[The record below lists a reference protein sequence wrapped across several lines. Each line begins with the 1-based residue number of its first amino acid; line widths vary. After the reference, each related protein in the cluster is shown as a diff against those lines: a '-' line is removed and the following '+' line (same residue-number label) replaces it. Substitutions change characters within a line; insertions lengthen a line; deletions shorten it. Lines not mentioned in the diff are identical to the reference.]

1 MKKVMILINLCWF
14 AMASSQAPENRHE
27 DFLKEKKVFIAEKL
41 ALSPAEE
48 QKFWPVFD
56 AYELKKMD
64 LFKQNMELR
73 RKIKGLT
80 DDASEAEMSALA
92 DKMIEQEKAEL
103 QLRVDYHK
111 KFKTVLSARKLLT
124 FYRAENQYK
133 TNLIRNYKGH
143 HKPQAQRLEVGGPC
157 TVSMN

>member
-1 MKKVMILINLCWF
+1 MKRVMILINLCWF
-14 AMASSQAPENRHE
+14 AVAWSQAPENRHE
-27 DFLKEKKVFIAEKL
+27 EFLKAKKTFIAEKL

-56 AYELKKMD
+56 AYELKKME

-73 RKIKGLT
+73 RKIKGLP
-80 DDASEAEMSALA
+80 DEASEAEMIVLA

-111 KFKTVLSARKLLT
+111 KFKAVLSARKLLN

-143 HKPQAQRLEVGGPC
+143 HKPQAQRPEKGGPC
-157 TVSMN
+157 TVPVN